1 MKGQSS
7 LEFLAYVSMSMLILA
22 VLYAVIADKQA
33 DTLEMQQRENVE
45 SISDKFSFN
54 LEMALVQGEGY
65 SRVFTLP
72 GGIMGNNY
80 TVELGSGGANVYWK
94 DNSLYHLSRYQGNP
108 MNVSV
113 DSDSRVFRVKHNA
126 SGVFLIEA

>member
-65 SRVFTLP
+65 SREFSLRSGISGQTYTIETVPGNVNITWP
-72 GGIMGNNY
+72 GGSELYPTRYEGRKIELDINDSKTLKVKNNE
-80 TVELGSGGANVYWK
+80 T
-94 DNSLYHLSRYQGNP
+94 
-108 MNVSV
+108 
-113 DSDSRVFRVKHNA
+113 
-126 SGVFLIEA
+126 GVFVVEK